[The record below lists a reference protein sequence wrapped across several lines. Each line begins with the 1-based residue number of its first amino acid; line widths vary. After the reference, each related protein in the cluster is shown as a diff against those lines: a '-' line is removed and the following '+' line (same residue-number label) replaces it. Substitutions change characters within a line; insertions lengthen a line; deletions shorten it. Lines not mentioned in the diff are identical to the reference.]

1 MLKNILKARIDEKI
15 QQYEQFRDN
24 FFEMIRDR
32 KQQYEDLKAK
42 DAESAKKIDEQMERI
57 KTITVRQTCIF
68 MHQSIVEFC
77 RFYFLFCLFVL
88 HSRTISMC

>member
-1 MLKNILKARIDEKI
+1 MLKNLLKARIDEKI
-15 QQYEQFRDN
+15 QQYEQFRDS

-57 KTITVRQTCIF
+57 KTITV
-68 MHQSIVEFC
+68 S
-77 RFYFLFCLFVL
+77 
-88 HSRTISMC
+88 

>member
-1 MLKNILKARIDEKI
+1 MNEKV
-15 QQYEQFRDN
+15 QLYEQFREN

-57 KTITVRQTCIF
+57 KSITVIIIKNSHHHLAIT
-68 MHQSIVEFC
+68 
-77 RFYFLFCLFVL
+77 
-88 HSRTISMC
+88 